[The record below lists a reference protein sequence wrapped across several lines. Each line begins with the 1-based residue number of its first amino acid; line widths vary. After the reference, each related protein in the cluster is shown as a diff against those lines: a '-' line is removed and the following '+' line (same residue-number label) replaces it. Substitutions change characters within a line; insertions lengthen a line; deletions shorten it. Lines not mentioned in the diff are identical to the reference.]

1 MFFPRFARPPMHRR
15 STSWNTK
22 GRDPGGSRPA
32 CLKKSCVQAPLPSAG
47 ITQIRFIG
55 SAARPVRLPLSQ
67 MAPLA
72 AINMLILQV
81 NAHSSMH
88 IV

>member
-1 MFFPRFARPPMHRR
+1 MNRGL
-15 STSWNTK
+15 TSWNTK
-22 GRDPGGSRPA
+22 GRNPGGWRPA
-32 CLKKSCVQAPLPSAG
+32 CLKKFDAQAPLPSAG

-72 AINMLILQV
+72 AI
-81 NAHSSMH
+81 
-88 IV
+88 